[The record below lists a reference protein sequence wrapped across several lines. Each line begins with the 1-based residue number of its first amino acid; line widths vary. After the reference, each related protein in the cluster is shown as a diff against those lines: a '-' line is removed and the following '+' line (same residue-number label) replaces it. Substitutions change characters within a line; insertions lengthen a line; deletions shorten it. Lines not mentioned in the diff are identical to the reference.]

1 MKIVKNTLLL
11 ALISLVSFGA
21 DAQPTYFMPGED
33 LPHEGTWLQWPHNN
47 LYGPFYQGDVQST
60 FVGMANALQSGENVH
75 IIAYDANHQNQI
87 IQALNNASVPM
98 TNIDFYIYPTN
109 DVWVRDNGPIFV
121 FDSNDEMHILDW
133 GFNGWGN
140 DSPYNLCDPIPGMIS
155 SDLQIPS
162 VDLSAMILEGGA
174 IEHDGQGT
182 MMATSS
188 SVTHSSRNPNLTEQE
203 IETYLTN
210 YMGFTNFI
218 WLDGVY
224 GTEITDMHID
234 GFVKFANDSTI
245 VTMNTA
251 DLTYWQ
257 VSLADQSTLINATNV
272 NNEPFNF
279 VTVPLTQNDV
289 VTTYGN
295 NLGYKGSYCNY
306 YIGNDVVVVPTYN
319 DPNEN
324 VALGI
329 IQSVHPNRTV
339 VGVDVRNIY
348 EYGGMIHCL
357 TQQQPE
363 ASEFVGMNEVAPAN
377 VLNASLHPNPVS
389 DVATVQLSEEL
400 TGKVTVRIFQM
411 NGQEVTQHQ
420 FNTVSTN
427 TLSFPVSNLAD
438 GMYLYQVEINGDLS
452 ALQRMIVQQ

>member
-1 MKIVKNTLLL
+1 MTTIRFLLFSLLCLPSFVIV
-11 ALISLVSFGA
+11 
-21 DAQPTYFMPGED
+21 AQDYYMPGED

-60 FVGMANALQSGENVH
+60 FVGMASALQAGENVH
-75 IIAYDANHQNQI
+75 IIAYDVAHQNQI
-87 IQALNNASVPM
+87 IAALNNASVPM
-98 TNIDFYIYPTN
+98 TNIDFYLYQTN

-121 FDSNDEMHILDW
+121 FDNSDELHILDW

-140 DSPYNLCDPIPGMIS
+140 DAPYNLCDPIPGLIS

-162 VDLSAMILEGGA
+162 VDLSAMVLEGGA

-182 MMATSS
+182 MMATRS
-188 SVTHSSRNPNLTEQE
+188 SVTHSSRNPGLTEQQVE
-203 IETYLTN
+203 DYLMQ

-245 VTMNTA
+245 VTMNAA

-257 VSLADQSTLINATNV
+257 VSLADQAALNNAVNV
-272 NNEPFNF
+272 NNQPYNF

-289 VTTYGN
+289 VTTFGN

-319 DPNEN
+319 DPNDTI
-324 VALGI
+324 ALGI
-329 IQSVHPNRTV
+329 IQGVHPNRTV

-357 TQQQPE
+357 TQQQPK
-363 ASEFVGMNEVAPAN
+363 ASAFAGFHNTPSETTLQAI
-377 VLNASLHPNPVS
+377 LHPNPVS
-389 DVATVQLSEEL
+389 EVATIQLED
-400 TGKVTVRIFQM
+400 KVSGEATFILYQL
-411 NGQEVTQHQ
+411 NGQEVMRANQ
-420 FNTVSTN
+420 
-427 TLSFPVSNLAD
+427 TLSAESSISISIDSVAD
-438 GMYLYQVEINGDLS
+438 GAYLYQVELNGERS
-452 ALQRMIVQQ
+452 NLQQMIIRQ